1 MKKVYTLL
9 IALLSL
15 SFVPKVE
22 ASHNVGGEIT
32 WECLND
38 GRYVFKMK
46 LYVDCFGAIWPFDIE
61 TLEVFGN
68 PLPIDSNNQAIQSI
82 NLIPD
87 SVRWMGTNFGDLSP
101 DCNPNQFS
109 SSLSCSDRS
118 NGSIQVFYYK
128 SAPIQLNG
136 TPPND
141 GWHFRYELICCRPNS
156 RNLVGGASGAILLRS
171 IMYSDPAGINV
182 QNCIDSSPEFVEL
195 PRVPFCLSYPIQY
208 NQSAVDSDG
217 DSLVYKW
224 AKTYDI
230 PAASPKE
237 RGFSSRFSFDNPT
250 PDQSFNPL
258 NKAAHIDNNTGI
270 INLEVHDYR
279 YSDWFV
285 TVVEVA
291 AYREGHKISS
301 IFREVPYKFYDCL
314 PIDSVTPNN
323 QPEFYFD
330 NIKQNEYEIVVEAGE
345 KIEFPVQTTD
355 IDSGVTGLPQEVT
368 MFTSGNQFAADF
380 MDTTNCSNPPCA
392 VLKNNVPQYDSSR
405 NRYQVSGANVVTTD
419 FEWQTNCGHLNADG
433 SQKSYYFYFSAKD
446 DHCPVPQ
453 QVDTYVKV
461 TVGAEGIKGAPKVE
475 CIEELSS
482 NNQITWSAGQ
492 DLANSFNKWIIYA
505 GNTPPLPIVDSIAN
519 FNVKTY
525 VDNQKFAYYQV
536 KASVNSTCVNQSVT
550 LESPIRRS
558 GYQRYPIN
566 VSILDTNRIIIAQD
580 SAADSYQW
588 YDCNTDTIITDS
600 TRQSFA
606 PQDSGYYAV
615 IITKGY
621 CSDTTDCVRI
631 FPVGLNENRFQ
642 QTVRFYPNP
651 TNGFVNIEL
660 PQKQQSIQVK
670 VRNIHGQLVQEKKF
684 VNQSN
689 LQLQLKG
696 KPGIYFIEL
705 VNEQGERA
713 NVKVVKR

>member
-1 MKKVYTLL
+1 M
-9 IALLSL
+9 
-15 SFVPKVE
+15 
-22 ASHNVGGEIT
+22 
-32 WECLND
+32 
-38 GRYVFKMK
+38 
-46 LYVDCFGAIWPFDIE
+46 
-61 TLEVFGN
+61 
-68 PLPIDSNNQAIQSI
+68 
-82 NLIPD
+82 
-87 SVRWMGTNFGDLSP
+87 
-101 DCNPNQFS
+101 
-109 SSLSCSDRS
+109 
-118 NGSIQVFYYK
+118 
-128 SAPIQLNG
+128 
-136 TPPND
+136 
-141 GWHFRYELICCRPNS
+141 
-156 RNLVGGASGAILLRS
+156 
-171 IMYSDPAGINV
+171 
-182 QNCIDSSPEFVEL
+182 
-195 PRVPFCLSYPIQY
+195 
-208 NQSAVDSDG
+208 NQSVNDKEQD
-217 DSLVYKW
+217 LVVYDW
-224 AKTYDI
+224 DRAYDI
-230 PAASPKE
+230 PASNPTPRQYAL
-237 RGFSSRFSFDNPT
+237 GFNYNNPT
-250 PDQSFNPL
+250 PDQSFDSTNIPTT
-258 NKAAHIDNNTGI
+258 IDKETGI
-270 INLEVHDYR
+270 IKYAVYGGPRGGYLLVNRVDEYR
-279 YSDWFV
+279 D
-285 TVVEVA
+285 
-291 AYREGHKISS
+291 GQKISS
-301 IFREVPYKFYDCL
+301 IFRESPVFLIDCP

-330 NIKQNEYEIVVEAGE
+330 NIKQNEYEIAVEAGD
-345 KIEFPVQTTD
+345 KVEFPVQVVD
-355 IDSGVTGLPQEVT
+355 NDSGATGLPQEVT
-368 MFTSGNQFAADF
+368 LFTSGNQFAADF
-380 MDTTNCSNPPCA
+380 VDTINCATPPCA

-519 FNVKTY
+519 FNVMTY
-525 VDNQKFAYYQV
+525 VDNHKFTYYQV
-536 KASVNSTCVNQSVT
+536 KANVNSSCNNQSVT

-558 GYQRYPIN
+558 GYQRYLIN

>member
-1 MKKVYTLL
+1 MKKVYSLL
-9 IALLSL
+9 IFLLSL

-22 ASHNVGGEIT
+22 ASHAIGGEIR
-32 WECLND
+32 WECVD
-38 GRYVFKMK
+38 SGKYVFYLDAYINCRSGMASWN
-46 LYVDCFGAIWPFDIE
+46 YNNNYMDIDIA
-61 TLEVFGN
+61 GY
-68 PLPIDSNNQAIQSI
+68 PLPRGADNNTI
-82 NLIPD
+82 NTFTVYPD
-87 SVRWMGTNFGDLSP
+87 SSKWERLNRGDLSP
-101 DCNPNQFS
+101 SCNSNNPDQ
-109 SSLSCSDRS
+109 LSCGDNLATRAY
-118 NGSIQVFYYK
+118 YYK
-128 SAPIQLNG
+128 SDTIVLKG
-136 TPPND
+136 VPPAS
-141 GWHFRYELICCRPNS
+141 GWIFYYQFPCCRPQTD
-156 RNLVGGASGAILLRS
+156 NLVNPTSKPLYIRAV
-171 IMYSDPAGINV
+171 MYPTSNNEDAFP
-182 QNCIDSSPEFVEL
+182 CLYSSTEFVE
-195 PRVPFCLSYPIQY
+195 
-208 NQSAVDSDG
+208 
-217 DSLVYKW
+217 
-224 AKTYDI
+224 
-230 PAASPKE
+230 PAANLVCRGKSYTYNHSAQIKE
-237 RGFSSRFSFDNPT
+237 EIDSIIYNLDSSYYFYPSHEVRYRTNYYHDNPT
-250 PDQSFNPL
+250 PDQLFDSSNVPMNIDSKTGLL
-258 NKAAHIDNNTGI
+258 NLLVSNGSY
-270 INLEVHDYR
+270 VMDYN
-279 YSDWFV
+279 
-285 TVVEVA
+285 VVVRA
-291 AYREGHKISS
+291 DAYKEGQRISS
-301 IFREVPYKFYDCL
+301 IFREIPYYVFDCP

-323 QPEFYFD
+323 QPDFYFD
-330 NIKQNEYEIVVEAGE
+330 NVKQEEYEIVVEAGE
-345 KIEFPVQTTD
+345 KIEFLVQAMD
-355 IDSGVTGLPQEVT
+355 NDSGASDLPQEVT
-368 MFTSGNQFAADF
+368 MFTSGNQFAIDF
-380 MDTTNCSNPPCA
+380 VDTANCSNPPCA

-433 SQKSYYFYFSAKD
+433 SQKTYYFYFSAKD

-492 DLANSFNKWIIYA
+492 DLVNSFNKWIIYA

-525 VDNQKFAYYQV
+525 VDIQKFAYYQV
-536 KASVNSTCVNQSVT
+536 KASVNPTCVNQSVT

-606 PQDSGYYAV
+606 PQDSGYYAA

-684 VNQSN
+684 VNQGN
-689 LQLQLKG
+689 LQLQLNG

-705 VNEQGERA
+705 MNGKGERV